1 MKPDFE
7 TTWKSPSN
15 IALVKYWGK
24 HGAQLPNNA
33 SLSLT
38 LKNAH
43 TITTLKAYRLHSGL
57 QVKYLFEEEHRP
69 DFEAKVKRYIETLR
83 NEMPFIDEYALE
95 IQSRNSFPHSAGIA
109 SSASSMSALALC
121 LVSLEYASQR
131 KPTHTP
137 AFFNRASFIARLG
150 SGSASR
156 SVFGQ
161 WATWGKIDGL
171 PETSDIFA
179 SPLRVKN
186 APLFQQMRDAVL
198 LVSSSPKK
206 VSSSMG
212 HSLMNVHP
220 FAGARYRQ
228 ANENLQALMFSMQ
241 VGDFETFASIVE
253 NEALT
258 LHSLLMTSSDD
269 GLLLKPGSLHLLE
282 EIRQFRV
289 QTGAR
294 VCFTLDAGPNIHLLY
309 PESEKENVH
318 GFIRNSLLRHCE
330 NQQWIDDE
338 MGDGPEQIE
347 PRQK

>member
-24 HGAQLPNNA
+24 HGVQLPNNA

-38 LKNAH
+38 LENAH

-95 IQSRNSFPHSAGIA
+95 IQSRNSFPHSVGIA

-150 SGSASR
+150 S
-156 SVFGQ
+156 
-161 WATWGKIDGL
+161 
-171 PETSDIFA
+171 
-179 SPLRVKN
+179 
-186 APLFQQMRDAVL
+186 
-198 LVSSSPKK
+198 
-206 VSSSMG
+206 
-212 HSLMNVHP
+212 
-220 FAGARYRQ
+220 
-228 ANENLQALMFSMQ
+228 
-241 VGDFETFASIVE
+241 
-253 NEALT
+253 
-258 LHSLLMTSSDD
+258 
-269 GLLLKPGSLHLLE
+269 
-282 EIRQFRV
+282 EIGRAHV
-289 QTGAR
+289 
-294 VCFTLDAGPNIHLLY
+294 
-309 PESEKENVH
+309 
-318 GFIRNSLLRHCE
+318 
-330 NQQWIDDE
+330 
-338 MGDGPEQIE
+338 
-347 PRQK
+347 